1 MVMGGLR
8 LMAVAPFIP
17 YFTFDEDVK
26 MVRELGYD
34 TIMLAA
40 VVFSVVAASMS
51 ISEEIE
57 GRTAVTVMSK
67 PVSRRHFLLGKFAGS
82 LLAALLMTG
91 VLAWFFEG
99 LLWFK
104 LWVGSEQLPDPS

>member
-34 TIMLAA
+34 MIMLAA

-57 GRTAVTVMSK
+57 GRTAITVMSK
-67 PVSRRHFLLGKFAGS
+67 PVSRRHFLLGKFVGILSAAMFMTG
-82 LLAALLMTG
+82 LLAWYFQGMMLFKM
-91 VLAWFFEG
+91 WFD
-99 LLWFK
+99 
-104 LWVGSEQLPDPS
+104 SEPI